1 MHTIGLVAD
10 THGFLDPVLCPV
22 LAAAGVTHILHA
34 GDIALGKKKV
44 SNRIT
49 AVSLLSALKK
59 VAPVDAVRGNT
70 DDGELPPTLTYWAGA
85 PGKSI
90 RFVVHHGNQPDWKN
104 DDAVLKA
111 LEPAGGWR
119 RSGEIIVYGHSH
131 EPRFVHHE
139 CGVAFLNPGAAGGS
153 TEINRFGK
161 THPQQCAVVRCSD
174 DGAAFEVSAIDLSL
188 GRSPEHAP
196 EVPRR
201 WMAEATTATTGVASS
216 RKRKRGRR
224 S

>member
-10 THGFLDPVLCPV
+10 THGFLDPLLCPV
-22 LAAAGVTHILHA
+22 LAAAEVTHILHA

-44 SNRIT
+44 KNRIT
-49 AVSLLSALKK
+49 ADSLLRVLKK

-70 DDGELPPTLTYWAGA
+70 DDGELPLTRTYLAGA
-85 PGKSI
+85 I

-119 RSGEIIVYGHSH
+119 RSGDIIVYGHSH

-139 CGVAFLNPGAAGGS
+139 CGVAFINPGTAGGS

-174 DGAAFEVSAIDLSL
+174 DGTAFEVSAIDLSL
-188 GRSPEHAP
+188 GGSP

-201 WMAEATTATTGVASS
+201 WMAEATTFTAAPGVASS
-216 RKRKRGRR
+216 RKRKRG